1 MRIWTS
7 LSLCVNYTGEGPT
20 AGREVRRFSHLSGQI
35 QPSWWGSCLC
45 TFSLTFTHSL
55 VHLLTHSHTLPLT
68 NLYTHSS
75 AHPSPTHAFLS
86 SSQTIMHTHS
96 LTLTHSH
103 LLTHSPAN
111 QHTRQLWWTRETSSS
126 CEESLKQ
133 RESTTKRPSVLKL
146 PAPRHYI
153 TLAWCTSRLE
163 GM

>member
-1 MRIWTS
+1 M
-7 LSLCVNYTGEGPT
+7 CVNYTGEGPT

-75 AHPSPTHAFLS
+75 AHPSPTHALLS
-86 SSQTIMHTHS
+86 SSQTLMHTHS

-103 LLTHSPAN
+103 LLIPTHPAALVN
-111 QHTRQLWWTRETSSS
+111 KGNVLFLRGEFEAAREYYQEALSVEATCSEALYNTGLVHKQTRRYVDLTMIHLH
-126 CEESLKQ
+126 C
-133 RESTTKRPSVLKL
+133 
-146 PAPRHYI
+146 
-153 TLAWCTSRLE
+153 
-163 GM
+163 